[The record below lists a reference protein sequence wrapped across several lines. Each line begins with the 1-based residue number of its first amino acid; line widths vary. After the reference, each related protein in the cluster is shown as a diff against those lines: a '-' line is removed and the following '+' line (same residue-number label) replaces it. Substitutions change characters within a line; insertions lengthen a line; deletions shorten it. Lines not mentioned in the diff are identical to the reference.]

1 MGPSSTVSF
10 QYSFVIQKL
19 IQKADSPMAVSAC
32 QVEGCMAVH
41 GTPVGCVG
49 PHQLWMSFQQQTDGF
64 SSEENDSQL
73 TQITEMFNKYSLKK
87 LSNSNY
93 QDLT

>member
-19 IQKADSPMAVSAC
+19 NQKADSPMAVSAC

-41 GTPVGCVG
+41 GTPVGCVW
-49 PHQLWMSFQQQTDGF
+49 PHQLWVSFQQQTDGF
-64 SSEENDSQL
+64 SSEKNDSQL
-73 TQITEMFNKYSLKK
+73 IQITEMFNKQFTK
-87 LSNSNY
+87 
-93 QDLT
+93 